1 MSGSGA
7 SNLGYSGITPFSNV
21 NGNFVNKMNQNY
33 SGGFSSNEIPTGG
46 ANGLSGIKDN
56 VLALSGKVSNMSF
69 FKGGR
74 RKRTSNIKRKIKNI
88 TKIYNMRS
96 KKRARTMK
104 RKLLKKYKN
113 KYKNNDYDLG
123 LSSIAIS
130 GGRKRRT
137 KRNRYMQKGGYSQY
151 QNNLPMTPSYSVGGH
166 LSAGSSG
173 QAMPPP
179 IHRYANAGSG
189 NCTDNYN
196 HFTGKGFP
204 SRGH

>member
-7 SNLGYSGITPFSNV
+7 SNLGYSKITPFSNV
-21 NGNFVNKMNQNY
+21 NGDFVNKMSQNY

-56 VLALSGKVSNMSF
+56 VLALSGNVSNMSF

-74 RKRTSNIKRKIKNI
+74 KRKSRNTNIKKKIKNI
-88 TKIYNMRS
+88 TKIYKMKS

-104 RKLLKKYKN
+104 RKLLKKYKYN
-113 KYKNNDYDLG
+113 KNDDVLG
-123 LSSIAIS
+123 LSSISIS

-137 KRNRYMQKGGYSQY
+137 KRNRYMQKGGYAQY
-151 QNNLPMTPSYSVGGH
+151 QNNLPMTPSYSVGGY
-166 LSAGSSG
+166 LRAGSS
-173 QAMPPP
+173 ALANPPL
-179 IHRYANAGSG
+179 IHRNANAGGG
-189 NCTDNYN
+189 NCTDNYD
-196 HFTGKGFP
+196 HFTGAGFA